1 MFESE
6 LKKLL
11 KAKQYK
17 QAYGKIIEEATKE
30 RGGDSIAVD
39 SLMRGRDL
47 INRTLDFCGDD
58 MKRCHESVLSL
69 FIVDFP
75 SGLSD
80 SGAPKTGEAT
90 KKAAQSALTLKN
102 SQIPLLIGASLGVL
116 LLLRLAR

>member
-30 RGGDSIAVD
+30 RGGDTISVD
-39 SLMRGRDL
+39 ALIRGRDL
-47 INRTLDFCGDD
+47 IDQIFQFCGDD
-58 MKRCHESVLSL
+58 EKRCYESVLSL
-69 FIVDFP
+69 FVVDFP

-80 SGAPKTGEAT
+80 SGAPKTGAAT
-90 KKAAQSALTLKN
+90 KKAAQSALKS